1 MGEYGNT
8 LTVSKAQSQ
17 PRVSFEDAD
26 SKKLYTLA
34 MVDPDA
40 PSRADPKAAEWLHW
54 LVVNI
59 PGDKLEDGED
69 IGHGKVLMQHNGP
82 APPKGTGPHRYVFLC
97 TSSQEESTPECP

>member
-1 MGEYGNT
+1 MSAEYGNT

-40 PSRADPKAAEWLHW
+40 PSRADPKVIL
-54 LVVNI
+54 
-59 PGDKLEDGED
+59 
-69 IGHGKVLMQHNGP
+69 
-82 APPKGTGPHRYVFLC
+82 
-97 TSSQEESTPECP
+97 